1 MNPERI
7 YGKYIKLIVANK
19 RHSHPLVTC
28 GVNFLLY
35 HFHKAAQSFQDTTT
49 DHQNNNGSV
58 IQTATAAPVLGLE
71 LVLPSSQTQLPR
83 RERKRKKR
91 SRPEGVGEERMVGR
105 EILRPSMPMALAI
118 VYSSC
123 RWLRN
128 GIVPIDLV
136 RLCR

>member
-7 YGKYIKLIVANK
+7 YRKCVKLILANEC
-19 RHSHPLVTC
+19 HSHQSVTC

-49 DHQNNNGSV
+49 DHKKNNGSA
-58 IQTATAAPVLGLE
+58 IQIATAAPVLGLE
-71 LVLPSSQTQLPR
+71 LVLPSSQTQLTQ

-91 SRPEGVGEERMVGR
+91 SRPEGGGDKRMVGR